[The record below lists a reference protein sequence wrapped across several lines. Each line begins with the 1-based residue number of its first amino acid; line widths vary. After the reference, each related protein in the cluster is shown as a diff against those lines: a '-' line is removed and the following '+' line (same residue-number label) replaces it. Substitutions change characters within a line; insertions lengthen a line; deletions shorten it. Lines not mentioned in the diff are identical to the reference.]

1 MSIAKT
7 LASATGNS
15 AAYAKHAAISTGIGG
30 RGFIAEYLSETK
42 ASYLAK
48 DAELAARREAM
59 RQALI
64 AAPVSAPKVTRQRRL
79 AA

>member
-7 LASATGNS
+7 LGNATGSS
-15 AAYAKHAAISTGIGG
+15 AAYAKHGVVSTGIGG
-30 RGFIAEYLSETK
+30 RGFIADYIAETK
-42 ASYLAK
+42 AAYARK